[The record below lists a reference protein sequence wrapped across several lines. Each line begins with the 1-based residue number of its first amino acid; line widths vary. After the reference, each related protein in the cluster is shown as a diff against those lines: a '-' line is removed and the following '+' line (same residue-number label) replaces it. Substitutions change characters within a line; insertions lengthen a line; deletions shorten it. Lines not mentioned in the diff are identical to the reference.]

1 MSVSEGAEIR
11 RHLAVCE
18 FCSAEVEFYANY
30 PPAEDQVEPAEM
42 PRPLFQLAEA
52 LLTKKSDDA
61 FFDRLLE
68 EDEDASFTKR

>member
-1 MSVSEGAEIR
+1 MA
-11 RHLAVCE
+11 C
-18 FCSAEVEFYANY
+18 CSIVEFYTNY